1 MVGKTQ
7 DAHRPDGLTLF
18 LGDAVVDA
26 RPTSH
31 LFTGLQ
37 HVRPSLN
44 GLAYNGRRRP
54 CIMCQVTKRHCSAPG
69 WNLNEG
75 SSGIKPLGIK

>member
-1 MVGKTQ
+1 MVGKMLN
-7 DAHRPDGLTLF
+7 AHRPDVLTLF

-31 LFTGLQ
+31 LFTGLL
-37 HVRPSLN
+37 VRPSLN
-44 GLAYNGRRRP
+44 GLACNGRRRP
-54 CIMCQVTKRHCSAPG
+54 CMMCQVTKRHCSAPG

-75 SSGIKPLGIK
+75 SSGIKPSE